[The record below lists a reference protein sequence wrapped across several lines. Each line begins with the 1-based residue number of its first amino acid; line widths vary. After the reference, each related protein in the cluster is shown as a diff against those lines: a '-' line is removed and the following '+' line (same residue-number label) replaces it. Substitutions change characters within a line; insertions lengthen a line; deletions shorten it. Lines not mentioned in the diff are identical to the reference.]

1 MDMREKTN
9 GVETSASKTALFHV
23 VEALTEENMEK
34 VVRWRRHLHSRPELS
49 FEEFDTADFIVEKL
63 TAMGYTVKRNV
74 GGTGVV
80 ATFES
85 GKEGPVI
92 AFRADMDALPILE
105 ETGLPFESERAG
117 LMHACGHDGHM
128 AILLGTAQII
138 SQLKEAFC
146 GTIKFIFQPGEEANG
161 GAKCV
166 IHDGVLKNPDVE
178 GIFGLH
184 MIPELPVGT
193 IGIKA
198 GYLSATDDE
207 FVIRVQG
214 KGAHSSEP
222 ETGVNAIV
230 IASHIVTA
238 MDSILSHNINPFD
251 VATLSIC
258 QINGGDAINV
268 VPDSV
273 EMKGML
279 RCIEKADKEK
289 IRKKMENIA
298 RHTAQAL
305 GGESEIEFIPGFPSV
320 NNDPALT
327 KITMKAA
334 SQVLNREEDLFLIER
349 PHMGSEDFAYY
360 QEEVPGV
367 MFMLGCSQ
375 EEVDTGTLHSP
386 TLNINEKSFSYGI
399 KIFTAIALEVCGLNS
414 GADS

>member
-1 MDMREKTN
+1 MMDTRERI
-9 GVETSASKTALFHV
+9 
-23 VEALTEENMEK
+23 EEI
-34 VVRWRRHLHSRPELS
+34 VRENSEQVTQWRRHFHQYPELS
-49 FEEFDTADFIVEKL
+49 FEEFDTADFVAQQLIS
-63 TAMGYTVKRNV
+63 MGYQVQRNV
-74 GGTGVV
+74 GGTGVM
-80 ATFES
+80 AALES
-85 GKEGPVI
+85 KQPGPVI

-117 LMHACGHDGHM
+117 IMHACGHDGHM
-128 AILLGTAQII
+128 AILLGTAQVLAL
-138 SQLKEAFC
+138 LKDDFC

-166 IHDGVLKNPDVE
+166 IHDGILKDPDVE

-184 MIPELPVGT
+184 MIPELPAGT
-193 IGIKA
+193 IGVKA

-222 ETGVNAIV
+222 ESGVNAIV

-238 MDSILSHNINPFD
+238 MDSILSHNVNPFD
-251 VATLSIC
+251 VAALSIC

-268 VPDSV
+268 IPDSV

-289 IRKKMENIA
+289 IREKMNDIA
-298 RHTAQAL
+298 THTALAL
-305 GGESEIEFIPGFPSV
+305 GGKSEIEFIPGFPSV
-320 NNDPALT
+320 NNDPRLT
-327 KITMKAA
+327 RITMEAA
-334 SQVLNREEDLFLIER
+334 KDVLEREEDIFMIER

-367 MFMLGCSQ
+367 MFMLGCGQ
-375 EEVDTGTLHSP
+375 KDIDTGSLHSSI
-386 TLNINEKSFSYGI
+386 LNINEESLCYGI
-399 KIFTAIALEVCGLNS
+399 RIFTSIAAKICGLEKE
-414 GADS
+414 